1 MPTSVHAALADVAFA
16 GCVNNIHHHIQ
27 LLPIPSKLLK
37 HDGNGEN
44 KFTKALNGNNKVIY
58 IVQLKDETKNVDLQ
72 FCRRVLAY
80 VLKCPKRTYWK
91 KCH

>member
-1 MPTSVHAALADVAFA
+1 MPASVHAALADVAFA
-16 GCVNNIHHHIQ
+16 GCVNNIHHHVQ

-80 VLKCPKRTYWK
+80 VLKCPKTTYWK